1 MRFRTL
7 VTLIFVTLVAVIIA
21 IANRHNVILSFDP
34 FSQETPALA
43 FAFPLYVV
51 MFALF
56 ILGVIVGGSSSWL
69 SQGRWRKRARQE
81 KRKRAHLEKDLDRKT
96 KEIAQ
101 AEPGKAQGAL
111 PGPGTGP
118 APQTKHID
126 P

>member
-7 VTLIFVTLVAVIIA
+7 ITLIFVTFVAVVIA
-21 IANRHNVILSFDP
+21 IANRREVVLSFDP
-34 FSQETPALA
+34 FSQEAPALA

-56 ILGVIVGGSSSWL
+56 ILGVIVGGSSSWMT
-69 SQGRWRKRARQE
+69 QGRWRKRARQE

-96 KEIAQ
+96 KEIEQSETA
-101 AEPGKAQGAL
+101 KAHEAL

-118 APQTKHID
+118 TPQTKHID